1 MLMVSYGKI
10 AEQRESKR
18 RAAHRGGCVNAIR
31 RSLGIVV
38 GLTFLWM
45 AGTLRSEETKSLDAR
60 RQELKKLLAEEWEYV
75 MRENPEF
82 ATIVGDYRYNDRW
95 SDDSLVHVEQTR
107 KDAQK
112 WLARF
117 EAIDTTG
124 FPEQEKLNRQ
134 LMIRNL
140 RAQIESIEMK
150 LYEMPVD
157 QFYGAHLQLVQFVAN
172 VPFNTTKQ
180 YEDYLT
186 RLHKI
191 PGLMTDLIEI
201 LKQGAKD
208 KLLPPRFLL
217 EKTVEQCK
225 SIAGPAGEANAFG
238 QPAIHFPDGIPET
251 DRKRLHDAIVA
262 AVDTEVRPAYTRL
275 ANFIAT
281 EYAPKGRTD
290 PGMWALP
297 NGDAL
302 YRFRIRQQTTTNM
315 DPEAIHQ
322 LGLSEVARIEAD
334 ELVIAKK
341 LGFDDL
347 RKFRASLKTNPKL
360 IPRSRQQ
367 IIDTYRRYIDQM
379 QVQLPKLFRLL
390 PKTAV
395 EVRPTQEFRE
405 KEASSAE
412 YNQGTPDGSRPAI
425 IYVNAGDYQNRSLLS
440 VESTAYHEGVPGH
453 HMQISIAQTL
463 PELPPF
469 RQQGGYVAY
478 EEGWALYSERLG
490 KDIGFYQDPYS
501 DFGRLSDEMLRAV
514 RLVTDTGVH
523 YKHWT
528 RQQMVDFFH
537 EHSTEDEPDVQSE
550 TDRYIAIPA
559 QALAYKLGQLE
570 ILKLRQRA
578 QSELGDK
585 YDIRAF
591 HDEILNGGA
600 LPLDVLEARVTAWI
614 AAQKGGN
621 AGAAN

>member
-1 MLMVSYGKI
+1 MNV
-10 AEQRESKR
+10 
-18 RAAHRGGCVNAIR
+18 IR
-31 RSLGIVV
+31 RSLGIVMSLALL
-38 GLTFLWM
+38 GM
-45 AGTLRSEETKSLDAR
+45 AWPLKSEETKNLEAR
-60 RQELKKLLAEEWEYV
+60 RQELKKLLAEQWEYT

-82 ATIVGDYRYNDRW
+82 ATIIGDYRYNDRW
-95 SDDSLVHVEQTR
+95 SDGSLAHVEQAR
-107 KDAQK
+107 KEMER
-112 WLARF
+112 WLERF
-117 EAIDTTG
+117 RGIDITG
-124 FPEQEKLNRQ
+124 FPEQEKLNQ
-134 LMIRNL
+134 ELMVRNL
-140 RAQIESIEMK
+140 KSQIESIDLK
-150 LYEMPVD
+150 LHEMPVD
-157 QFYGAHLQLVQFVAN
+157 QFYGAHLQLAQLVSSI
-172 VPFNTTKQ
+172 PFNNPKQ
-180 YEDYLT
+180 YEDYLA

-201 LKQGAKD
+201 LKLGAKD
-208 KLLPPRFLL
+208 KLLPPKFLL

-225 SIAGPAGEANAFG
+225 SIAEPAGEANAFG
-238 QPAIHFPDGIPET
+238 QPVSRFPDGVPEA
-251 DRKRLHDAIVA
+251 DRKRLHDTILA
-262 AVDTEVRPAYTRL
+262 AVDTEVRPAYTKL
-275 ANFIAT
+275 AKYLAAD
-281 EYAPKGRTD
+281 YAPKGRTD

-297 NGDAL
+297 NGEAL

-315 DPEAIHQ
+315 DPEGIHQ

-341 LGFDDL
+341 LGYDDL
-347 RKFRASLKTNPKL
+347 KKFRASLKTNPKL
-360 IPRSRQQ
+360 IPTSRQQ

-379 QVQLPKLFRLL
+379 QVQLPRLFGLL

-395 EVRPTQEFRE
+395 EVRPTEEFRE
-405 KEASSAE
+405 KESSSAE
-412 YNQGTPDGSRPAI
+412 YNQGTPDGSRPGI
-425 IYVNAGDYQNRSLLS
+425 IRVNTGDYQNRSLLS

-528 RQQMVDFFH
+528 RQQMVDYFH

-600 LPLDVLEARVTAWI
+600 LPLDVLETRVIMWI
-614 AAQKGGN
+614 AAQKSGK

>member
-1 MLMVSYGKI
+1 
-10 AEQRESKR
+10 
-18 RAAHRGGCVNAIR
+18 
-31 RSLGIVV
+31 
-38 GLTFLWM
+38 M
-45 AGTLRSEETKSLDAR
+45 AGPMKSAETKSLDAR
-60 RQELKKLLAEEWEYV
+60 RQELKQLIAEQWEYV
-75 MRENPEF
+75 MREAPEF
-82 ATIVGDYRYNDRW
+82 ATIIGDYRYNDRW
-95 SDDSLVHVEQTR
+95 SDGSLAHVAETQ
-107 KDAQK
+107 KDAKK

-124 FPEQEKLNRQ
+124 FPEQEKLNQQ
-134 LMIRNL
+134 LMVRNL
-140 RAQIESIEMK
+140 KEQIEGTDLK

-157 QFYGAHLQLVQFVAN
+157 QFYGAHLQLAQFVAN
-172 VPFNTTKQ
+172 IPFNTTKQ

-191 PGLMTDLIEI
+191 PGVMTDLIEI
-201 LKQGAKD
+201 MKQGAKD
-208 KLLPPRFLL
+208 KMMPPRFLL
-217 EKTVEQCK
+217 EKTVQQCK
-225 SIAGPAGEANAFG
+225 SIAEPAGEANAFG
-238 QPAIHFPDGIPET
+238 QPAKHFPDAVSET
-251 DRKRLHDAIVA
+251 ERKRLHDAIVA
-262 AVDTEVRPAYTRL
+262 AVDTEVRPAYTKL
-275 ANFIAT
+275 ANYIAT

-302 YRFRIRQQTTTNM
+302 YRFRIRQQTTTAM
-315 DPEAIHQ
+315 EPEAIHH
-322 LGLSEVARIEAD
+322 LGLAEVARIEAD

-347 RKFRASLKTNPKL
+347 KKFRASLKTNPKL
-360 IPRSRQQ
+360 IPTSRQQ
-367 IIDTYRRYIDQM
+367 ILETYRRYIAQM
-379 QVQLPKLFRLL
+379 QLQLPKLFGLL

-395 EVRPTQEFRE
+395 EVRPTEEFRE
-405 KEASSAE
+405 KEAASAE
-412 YNQGTPDGSRPAI
+412 YNQGTPDGSRPGI
-425 IYVNAGDYQNRSLLS
+425 IFVNISDYQNRTLLN

-463 PELPPF
+463 PELPAF
-469 RQQGGYVAY
+469 RQQAGYVGYA
-478 EEGWALYSERLG
+478 EGWALYSERLG

-537 EHSTEDEPDVQSE
+537 EHSTEDEPDVQAE

-578 QSELGDK
+578 QTELGSK

-614 AAQKGGN
+614 AAQKSGE
-621 AGAAN
+621 AGTAN

>member
-1 MLMVSYGKI
+1 M
-10 AEQRESKR
+10 
-18 RAAHRGGCVNAIR
+18 NAMR
-31 RSLGIVV
+31 RSLGIVL
-38 GLTFLWM
+38 GLSFLWM
-45 AGTLRSEETKSLDAR
+45 AGTLRSEQTNNLEAR
-60 RQELKKLLAEEWEYV
+60 RQELKKLVAEQWEYV
-75 MRENPEF
+75 MRESPEF

-95 SDDSLVHVEQTR
+95 SDGSLAHVEQTK
-107 KDAQK
+107 KDSQD
-112 WLARF
+112 WLKRF

-124 FPEQEKLNRQ
+124 FPEQEKLNQQ
-134 LMIRNL
+134 LMVRNL
-140 RAQIESIEMK
+140 KAQIESVDLK

-157 QFYGAHLQLVQFVAN
+157 QFYGAHLQLAQFVAN

-180 YEDYLT
+180 YEDYLA

-201 LKQGAKD
+201 LKQGTKD
-208 KLLPPRFLL
+208 KMLPPKFLL

-225 SIAGPAGEANAFG
+225 SIAAPAGEANAFG
-238 QPAIHFPDGIPET
+238 QPASHFPAGVPEA

-262 AVDTEVRPAYTRL
+262 AVDTEVRPAYTKL

-281 EYAPKGRTD
+281 DYAPKGRTD
-290 PGMWALP
+290 PGMWALL

-302 YRFRIRQQTTTNM
+302 YRFRIRQQTTTDM

-341 LGFDDL
+341 LGFDNL
-347 RKFRASLKTNPKL
+347 KVFRASLKTNPKL
-360 IPRSRQQ
+360 IPTSRQQ
-367 IIDTYRRYIDQM
+367 ILETYRRYIGQM
-379 QVQLPKLFRLL
+379 QLELPKLFGLL

-395 EVRPTQEFRE
+395 EVRPTEEFRE
-405 KEASSAE
+405 KEAASAE
-412 YNQGTPDGSRPAI
+412 YNQGTPDGSRPGI
-425 IYVNAGDYQNRSLLS
+425 IFVNTGDYQNRSLLS

-453 HMQISIAQTL
+453 HMQISIAQAL
-463 PELPPF
+463 PDLPPF
-469 RQQGGYVAY
+469 RQQGGYGAY
-478 EEGWALYSERLG
+478 VEGWALYSERLG

-550 TDRYIAIPA
+550 TDRYIAIPG
-559 QALAYKLGQLE
+559 QALSYKLGQLE
-570 ILKLRQRA
+570 ILKLRQLA
-578 QSELGDK
+578 QTELGEK

-614 AAQKGGN
+614 AARKGHK
-621 AGAAN
+621 AGGVN

>member
-1 MLMVSYGKI
+1 MTLYVNMFQQKSPS
-10 AEQRESKR
+10 E
-18 RAAHRGGCVNAIR
+18 RAAHEGGRVNAIR
-31 RSLGIVV
+31 RSLGIVLSLALLGMV
-38 GLTFLWM
+38 WPLK
-45 AGTLRSEETKSLDAR
+45 SEETKSLDFR
-60 RQELKKLLAEEWEYV
+60 RQELKKLLAEQWEYT
-75 MRENPEF
+75 MRESPEF

-95 SDDSLVHVEQTR
+95 GDSSLAHLGQYR
-107 KDAQK
+107 KEAET
-112 WLARF
+112 WLERF
-117 EAIDTTG
+117 EGIDTTG
-124 FPEQEKLNRQ
+124 FPEQEKLNQQ
-134 LMIRNL
+134 LMVRNL
-140 RAQIESIEMK
+140 KLGIEGINLK

-157 QFYGAHLQLVQFVAN
+157 QFYGAHLQLAQFVSSI
-172 VPFNTTKQ
+172 PFNTTKQ
-180 YEDYLT
+180 YEDYLA

-191 PGLMTDLIEI
+191 PGVMADLVEI

-225 SIAGPAGEANAFG
+225 SIAAPAGEANAFG
-238 QPAIHFPDGIPET
+238 QPVSHFPDGVPAA

-262 AVDTEVRPAYTRL
+262 AVDTEVRPAYTKL
-275 ANFIAT
+275 ANYIAAD
-281 EYAPKGRTD
+281 YAPNGRSD

-297 NGDAL
+297 NGEAL

-347 RKFRASLKTNPKL
+347 KKFRASLKTNPKL
-360 IPRSRQQ
+360 IPTSRQQ

-379 QVQLPKLFRLL
+379 QLQLPKLFGLL

-395 EVRPTQEFRE
+395 EVRPTEEFRE
-405 KEASSAE
+405 KESASAE
-412 YNQGTPDGSRPAI
+412 YNQGTPDGSRPGI
-425 IYVNAGDYQNRSLLS
+425 VRVNTGDYQNRSLLS
-440 VESTAYHEGVPGH
+440 AESTAYHEGVPGH

-469 RQQGGYVAY
+469 RQQGDYVAY
-478 EEGWALYSERLG
+478 VEGWALYSERLG

-528 RQQMVDFFH
+528 RQQMVDYFH

-578 QSELGDK
+578 QTELGDK

-600 LPLDVLEARVTAWI
+600 LPLDVLDARVTAWI
-614 AAQKGGN
+614 AAQKGSKS
-621 AGAAN
+621 GAAN

>member
-1 MLMVSYGKI
+1 MTL
-10 AEQRESKR
+10 AL
-18 RAAHRGGCVNAIR
+18 
-31 RSLGIVV
+31 LG
-38 GLTFLWM
+38 M
-45 AGTLRSEETKSLDAR
+45 AWPLKSEETKNLEAR
-60 RQELKKLLAEEWEYV
+60 RQELKKLLAEQWEYE
-75 MRENPEF
+75 MRESPEF
-82 ATIVGDYRYNDRW
+82 ATIIGDYRYNDRW
-95 SDDSLVHVEQTR
+95 SDGSLAHVDQVR
-107 KDAQK
+107 KDAER
-112 WLARF
+112 WLERF
-117 EAIDTTG
+117 KGIDTTG
-124 FPEQEKLNRQ
+124 FPEQEKLNQ
-134 LMIRNL
+134 ELMVRNL
-140 RAQIESIEMK
+140 KSQIESIDLK
-150 LYEMPVD
+150 LHEMPVD
-157 QFYGAHLQLVQFVAN
+157 QFYGAHLQLAQFVSSI
-172 VPFNTTKQ
+172 PFNNSKQ
-180 YEDYLT
+180 YEDYLA
-186 RLHKI
+186 RLQKI

-201 LKQGAKD
+201 LKLGAKD
-208 KLLPPRFLL
+208 KLLPPKFLL

-225 SIAGPAGEANAFG
+225 SIAAPAGEANAFG
-238 QPAIHFPDGIPET
+238 QPVSRFPEGVPEA

-262 AVDTEVRPAYTRL
+262 AVDTEVRPAYTKL
-275 ANFIAT
+275 ANYIAT
-281 EYAPKGRTD
+281 DYAPKGRTD

-322 LGLSEVARIEAD
+322 LGLSEVARIETD

-347 RKFRASLKTNPKL
+347 KKFRASLKTNPKL
-360 IPRSRQQ
+360 IPASRQQ

-379 QVQLPKLFRLL
+379 QLQLPKLFGLL

-395 EVRPTQEFRE
+395 EVRPTEEFRE
-405 KEASSAE
+405 KESSSAE
-412 YNQGTPDGSRPAI
+412 YNQGTPDGSRPGI
-425 IYVNAGDYQNRSLLS
+425 IRVNTGDYQNRSLLS

-528 RQQMVDFFH
+528 RQQMVDYFH

-600 LPLDVLEARVTAWI
+600 LPLDVLETRVSLWI
-614 AAQKGGN
+614 AAQKSGK

>member
-1 MLMVSYGKI
+1 
-10 AEQRESKR
+10 
-18 RAAHRGGCVNAIR
+18 
-31 RSLGIVV
+31 
-38 GLTFLWM
+38 
-45 AGTLRSEETKSLDAR
+45 
-60 RQELKKLLAEEWEYV
+60 
-75 MRENPEF
+75 
-82 ATIVGDYRYNDRW
+82 
-95 SDDSLVHVEQTR
+95 
-107 KDAQK
+107 
-112 WLARF
+112 
-117 EAIDTTG
+117 
-124 FPEQEKLNRQ
+124 
-134 LMIRNL
+134 
-140 RAQIESIEMK
+140 
-150 LYEMPVD
+150 
-157 QFYGAHLQLVQFVAN
+157 
-172 VPFNTTKQ
+172 
-180 YEDYLT
+180 
-186 RLHKI
+186 
-191 PGLMTDLIEI
+191 
-201 LKQGAKD
+201 
-208 KLLPPRFLL
+208 
-217 EKTVEQCK
+217 
-225 SIAGPAGEANAFG
+225 
-238 QPAIHFPDGIPET
+238 
-251 DRKRLHDAIVA
+251 
-262 AVDTEVRPAYTRL
+262 
-275 ANFIAT
+275 
-281 EYAPKGRTD
+281 
-290 PGMWALP
+290 MWALP
-297 NGDAL
+297 NGEAL

-347 RKFRASLKTNPKL
+347 KKFRASLKTNPKL
-360 IPRSRQQ
+360 IPVSRQQ

-379 QVQLPKLFRLL
+379 QVQLPKLFGLL

-412 YNQGTPDGSRPAI
+412 YNQGTPDGSRPGI
-425 IYVNAGDYQNRSLLS
+425 IYVNTGDYQNRSLLS
-440 VESTAYHEGVPGH
+440 AESTAYHEGVPGH

-578 QSELGDK
+578 QTELGDK

-600 LPLDVLEARVTAWI
+600 LPLDVLEARVTMWI
-614 AAQKGGN
+614 AAQKGGK
-621 AGAAN
+621 ADATK